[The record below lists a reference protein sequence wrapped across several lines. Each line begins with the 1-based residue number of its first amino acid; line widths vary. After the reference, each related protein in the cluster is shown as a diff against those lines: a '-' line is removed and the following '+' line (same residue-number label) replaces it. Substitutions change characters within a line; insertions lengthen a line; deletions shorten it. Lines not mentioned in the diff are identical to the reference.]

1 MWPSLGLS
9 SFSSSKSKRRVG
21 SQSSRVD
28 TREAGLGRT
37 WAGLNRTWRSFSAPF
52 SRDAVRS
59 MRGTSYIEGPRPVRS
74 GLPPPPSSRANLDR
88 EETRA
93 GFLPSFRGF
102 AGVGRTTRRPGGAE
116 RAALSLRVSSL
127 DFRGERSA
135 RPARLGLHRT
145 RQTRISISLSSSDSS
160 RCSSCRLPPSQVRP
174 SPAKSGY
181 KRSTRCGSRI
191 EGTRPVRF
199 GLRPPPSS
207 LANLYREET
216 RAGFPYSFR
225 GFAGVGATRDAD
237 DVRNEPHFRAR
248 SRRSISGGSVCADER
263 AAGARRCSSIR
274 LRPGARGL
282 LS

>member
-1 MWPSLGLS
+1 MEEPGGPQPPPRNIRLTQSPAQDPYAAPPAQS
-9 SFSSSKSKRRVG
+9 QARVSEG
-21 SQSSRVD
+21 SQLPRTPAHLVQPRRLTKSRVFSGRP
-28 TREAGLGRT
+28 TRD
-37 WAGLNRTWRSFSAPF
+37 N
-52 SRDAVRS
+52 SR
-59 MRGTSYIEGPRPVRS
+59 IEGTRPVRS

-207 LANLYREET
+207 PANFDREET
-216 RAGFPYSFR
+216 RAS
-225 GFAGVGATRDAD
+225 FAGPPPLWRGERD
-237 DVRNEPHFRAR
+237 FR
-248 SRRSISGGSVCADER
+248 SG
-263 AAGARRCSSIR
+263 
-274 LRPGARGL
+274 
-282 LS
+282 